1 MMKPADVG
9 PLNNGVPFDAA
20 TISRARHFAGCF
32 GSPGHMLNVPR
43 WPAALRRWR
52 RNCHRGSVATFAD
65 SRKSW
70 VRSWATMRRLDA
82 DSMTRSITSGPATCT
97 RMARSSRPTST
108 TSRDLAIAR
117 HFIEEHA
124 DRKHLRPTSPGV
136 LVLGHN
142 HAARR
147 PGTTRTLLE
156 RAGFTILGAGVFT
169 DDIGR
174 DDKLRTDR
182 VFRVGQTTP
191 IHLVDA
197 LPQFVRAVAVRT
209 RGTVFER
216 LTHDRVSSLADLYE
230 IVVVA
235 RTIPRP
241 CPRS

>member
-1 MMKPADVG
+1 VGENHSAETNSVEIVRDQLTADPDLLFVASEYFLNSG
-9 PLNNGVPFDAA
+9 LERREVQDFIDRRRNTLGGLMCPYRPLLED
-20 TISRARHFAGCF
+20 
-32 GSPGHMLNVPR
+32 
-43 WPAALRRWR
+43 LRRR
-52 RNCHRGSVATFAD
+52 MRYVLYVGSHQSA
-65 SRKSW
+65 
-70 VRSWATMRRLDA
+70 
-82 DSMTRSITSGPATCT
+82 G
-97 RMARSSRPTST
+97 
-108 TSRDLAIAR
+108 RDLAIAR

-136 LVLGHN
+136 LVLGHH

-156 RAGFTILGAGVFT
+156 RAGFTILGVGVFT

-197 LPQFVRAVAVRT
+197 LPQFVHAVAVRT

-216 LTHDRVSSLADLYE
+216 LTHDQVSSLADLYE